1 MFQRPIR
8 HPVRR
13 HALAIALAM
22 LSTSFV
28 AAAQDAAQ
36 AAAQAAAPA
45 TDPAAVVEAAL
56 QAAAPAKLAIAER
69 FATQQDWA
77 VDADAIGYRAP
88 EGTPADV
95 TIDHGTIAIN
105 FTAPAALAGNTL
117 WLVPTDGGG
126 GRVDWTCETTLPA
139 GSKPEGCR

>member
-1 MFQRPIR
+1 MFFRPIR

-13 HALAIALAM
+13 HAFAIALAM
-22 LSTSFV
+22 LSTSFL

-36 AAAQAAAPA
+36 TAPQDAA
-45 TDPAAVVEAAL
+45 DPAATVAAAL

-139 GSKPEGCR
+139 ASKPEGCR